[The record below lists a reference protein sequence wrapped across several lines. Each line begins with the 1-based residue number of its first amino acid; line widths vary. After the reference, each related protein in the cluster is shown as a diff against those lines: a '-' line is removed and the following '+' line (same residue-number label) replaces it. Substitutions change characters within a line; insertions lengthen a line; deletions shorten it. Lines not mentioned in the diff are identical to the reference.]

1 MANLPLPLVALSAA
15 LVATLVVAALPVTG
29 RNASPGTH
37 GWRRI
42 RPGAMHWTGFGLSA
56 ALALFMA
63 YIWIFV
69 GSTRP
74 DGAAQMRILF
84 WLLLFFACGSALMGW
99 AILQIRR
106 AGIEWRGS
114 VIACR
119 QPDGARHKHGF
130 DDVASAYRD
139 WAGRLVI
146 RFADGTQTKLDT
158 YATGADQLID
168 ALDAAG
174 CLQRRQP

>member
-1 MANLPLPLVALSAA
+1 MAHLPAPFVSAGAALLAMLVVGL
-15 LVATLVVAALPVTG
+15 LVATG
-29 RNASPGTH
+29 RSTSPGTH
-37 GWRRI
+37 GWRQI

-56 ALALFMA
+56 ALALFMG
-63 YIWIFV
+63 YVWMFV

-84 WLLLFFACGSALMGW
+84 WLILFFAGGSALMGW
-99 AILQIRR
+99 AILLIRR

-119 QPDGARHKHGF
+119 QPDGVRHKHGF
-130 DDVASAYRD
+130 DDVACVHRD
-139 WAGRLVI
+139 WTGRLVI
-146 RFADGTQTKLDT
+146 RFANGTQAKLDT

-168 ALDAAG
+168 ALDTAG
-174 CLQRRQP
+174 CLQRRLP

>member
-1 MANLPLPLVALSAA
+1 MANLPAPFVSVIAA
-15 LVATLVVAALPVTG
+15 LLAMLVVGLLVGTDRSVA
-29 RNASPGTH
+29 PGTH
-37 GWRRI
+37 GWRHI

-56 ALALFMA
+56 ALALFMG

-84 WLLLFFACGSALMGW
+84 WLILFFAGGSVLMGW

-119 QPDGARHKHGF
+119 QSDGARRKHGF
-130 DDVASAYRD
+130 DDVACTHRD
-139 WAGRLVI
+139 WLGRLVI

-174 CLQRRQP
+174 CLQRRLP